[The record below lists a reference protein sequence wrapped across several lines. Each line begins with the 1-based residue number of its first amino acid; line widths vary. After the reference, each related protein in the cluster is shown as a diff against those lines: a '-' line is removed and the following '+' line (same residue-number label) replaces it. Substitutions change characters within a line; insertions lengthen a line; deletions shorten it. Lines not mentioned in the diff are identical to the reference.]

1 MNRRQSAEQTG
12 GENLAEEGLSPRNL
26 RRLSVRSSHGGLH

>member
-12 GENLAEEGLSPRNL
+12 GENLAEEGLSPRNR
-26 RRLSVRSSHGGLH
+26 RRLSVHSSHGDLH